1 MKTEETVSAVLA
13 AALAAVGAYFRQL
26 LIPVG
31 LLIIVMVSDY
41 FTGMISAKLRNDW
54 NSRTGILGIIKKLC
68 YIFGV
73 AVAVVADFVI
83 QMAAAQLGTDL
94 TGRFLFGLLVTVW
107 LILNECISILENIDE
122 IGVPVPPFLAKLIAR
137 LRKAAEQA
145 GDSQSGEK
153 EGGTSHDGN

>member
-1 MKTEETVSAVLA
+1 MKTEDTISAVLA

-31 LLIIVMVSDY
+31 LLIIVLISDY
-41 FTGMISAKLRNDW
+41 V

-122 IGVPVPPFLAKLIAR
+122 IGVPVPPFLAKLITR
-137 LRKAAEQA
+137 LRKAAEDA

-153 EGGTSHDGN
+153 GGDGKDETGP